1 MHKIVADLLQA
12 SHQQTF
18 EVEYRFKKY
27 DGNYTFIYDRGILLK
42 DEYNRPLRMIGA
54 AQNVSERKRLEQE
67 ILQNE
72 LEYKKLINQATVD
85 SQEQERSE
93 IGRELHDNIN
103 QVLTT
108 TKLYLEL
115 ALANEDMTKELI
127 KKIQ

>member
-1 MHKIVADLLQA
+1 MEKKLTSWY
-12 SHQQTF
+12 SH
-18 EVEYRFKKY
+18 
-27 DGNYTFIYDRGILLK
+27 
-42 DEYNRPLRMIGA
+42 
-54 AQNVSERKRLEQE
+54 RLEKE

-115 ALANEDMTKELI
+115 ALMTLTTLL
-127 KKIQ
+127 